1 MLNFAITQV
10 AIKLTLLAHETVVP
24 VHEAAREV
32 AGEVAGDAE
41 PEAVFNDISAVIIV
55 QGLLAVLFA
64 YGLLWIIGSIAGNL
78 SEKVPRRNRLLVKQM
93 VPFLKGL
100 VLVVTLSYLMR
111 LYVNLTGSNLFA
123 LTGVVAVTIGFAFKD
138 YASSIIAGVVNLIE
152 RPFRMGDRIQI
163 GEYYGEVVDYGLRGL
178 QLQTPDDNAVTIP
191 HSATWSEPISNA
203 NSGQL
208 EAQVV
213 TAFYFAHEA
222 DINRAVDILY
232 QAAYSSRYT
241 QLKLPVVVIAS
252 EEPWATKLLLKS
264 YPMDARN
271 EFVYKTDL
279 IMRVKEAC
287 GGKASGD
294 YRLPYPQVPLA
305 GDEAS
310 PEKLMLEE

>member
-1 MLNFAITQV
+1 MLTFSPIQMALKITV
-10 AIKLTLLAHETVVP
+10 LAHDPVVP
-24 VHEAAREV
+24 VHEVAREV
-32 AGEVAGDAE
+32 ASESAL
-41 PEAVFNDISAVIIV
+41 FNAIRFPMVRD
-55 QGLLAVLFA
+55 GLLIVLLA
-64 YGLLWIIGSIAGNL
+64 YGLLWMIGRIAGNL

-100 VLVVTLSYLMR
+100 VLVVALISLLR
-111 LYVNLTGSNLFA
+111 LYVNLTDSDLFA

-138 YASSIIAGVVNLIE
+138 YASSIVAGVVNLIE

-163 GEYYGEVVDYGLRGL
+163 GEHYGEVVDYGLRGL

-191 HSATWSEPISNA
+191 HSTTWTEPISNA

-279 IMRVKEAC
+279 VMRVKEAC
-287 GGKASGD
+287 GGGSAPGTP
-294 YRLPYPQVPLA
+294 RLPYPQVPLA
-305 GDEAS
+305 GDAAS
-310 PEKLMLEE
+310 PEKLILEE